1 MVKSNAPHLN
11 AVKRKRM
18 PSNIMPRLWRNRIA
32 PGKINKA
39 RGVSMESMLFLGRF
53 GREERQRLQD
63 ALQAVIDNDFVL
75 QAWKDRLHRF
85 EIKAPSRDLWR
96 LAIFREQKRKLLRF
110 TFRLIHAVEGVGF
123 SLFLPL
129 LSLATRVRN
138 GIIIDRPGLIDRC
151 LLLLL
156 RLVDFIE
163 RCLHGR
169 RRPDGRELDLLDLKP
184 QPVL

>member
-1 MVKSNAPHLN
+1 
-11 AVKRKRM
+11 
-18 PSNIMPRLWRNRIA
+18 MPRLWRNRIA

-39 RGVSMESMLFLGRF
+39 RGVSIESMLFLGWF

-75 QAWKDRLHRF
+75 QAWKNCLHRF
-85 EIKAPSRDLWR
+85 EIKTPSRDLWR
-96 LAIFREQKRKLLRF
+96 FAIFREQKRKLLRF
-110 TFRLIHAVEGVGF
+110 PFRLIYAVEGVGF
-123 SLFLPL
+123 SLLLPL
-129 LSLATRVRN
+129 LGLAARIRD

-151 LLLLL
+151 LLFLL

-169 RRPDGRELDLLDLKP
+169 RRPDGRELHLLNLKS